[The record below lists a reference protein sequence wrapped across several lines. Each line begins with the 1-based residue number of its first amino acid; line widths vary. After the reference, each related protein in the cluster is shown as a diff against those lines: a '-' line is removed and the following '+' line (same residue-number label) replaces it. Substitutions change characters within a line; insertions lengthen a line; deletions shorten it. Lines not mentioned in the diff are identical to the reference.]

1 MSRDYKLYLEDILE
15 ATRKIDSYTR
25 GLSLQQFNQDEMRT
39 DAVLRNL
46 EIIGEATKNLPPELR
61 EKYPAV
67 DWRRVAGLRDI
78 VSHAYFNVDRN
89 IIWDIVQNKVPDLRQ
104 YVSSILEQES

>member
-1 MSRDYKLYLEDILE
+1 
-15 ATRKIDSYTR
+15 
-25 GLSLQQFNQDEMRT
+25 LSLQQFNQDEMRT

-61 EKYPAV
+61 DKYAAV

-104 YVSSILEQES
+104 YVSTILEQES

>member
-15 ATRKIDSYTR
+15 ATRKIDNYTR